1 MKFKQWL
8 ALFVMSF
15 AGELAWGVQTQI
27 FNLFVFNEIVPRPI
41 VVSAMVAV
49 GAVVATV
56 TAIVMGAWSDQQGR
70 RKPFILAGYGLW
82 GLTVILFPATEL
94 ISVVWLAVTA
104 VILLNALMSF
114 FRATGYEASYHAYL
128 TDITTLSN
136 RGAAQGMASLGLY
149 IAMVVTFGSLGLI
162 DATSYQLFFIIAGA
176 LVIIMGTIGGLIV
189 EDKGVPVDHEV
200 GVFKRI
206 RKTFHR
212 DFLRQQKNFFYILL
226 AMGLFM
232 MSFNVFFQFVLIYMQ
247 HYLEIP
253 VTNVEILVLVAITV
267 GGIVF
272 SIPAGILSDKIGRK
286 KVAIASILIEAVFLI
301 LFAFSPQF
309 ATALPLFGDPL
320 TNVTVWS
327 GFFAIFWLGAQTS
340 WLVASYA
347 WSKDWYP
354 EEKRAEFSG
363 YTTIFQIGVGGGLG
377 AMLGGIVASIFGVPG
392 MVDGKAGIIPTPAIF
407 IFSGILVLF
416 TLIPVWFAQEK
427 QSEAIATN

>member
-1 MKFKQWL
+1 MKFKHWL

-27 FNLFVFNEIVPRPI
+27 FNLFLFNEISPRPI
-41 VVSAMVAV
+41 TVSLMVAT

-56 TAIVMGAWSDQQGR
+56 TAIFMGAFSDQKGR
-70 RKPFILAGYGLW
+70 RKPFILAGYILW
-82 GLTVILFPATEL
+82 GITVILFPSTQL
-94 ISVVWLAVTA
+94 IAIVWLAVTA

-114 FRATGYEASYHAYL
+114 FRATAYEASYHAYL
-128 TDITTLSN
+128 TDITNLEN
-136 RGAAQGMASLGLY
+136 RGTAQGMASLGLY
-149 IAMVVTFGSLGLI
+149 IAMVVTFGGLGLI
-162 DATSYQLFFIIAGA
+162 EETGYQVFFLIVGG
-176 LVIIMGTIGGLIV
+176 LVIIMGTIGGLVV
-189 EDKGVPVDHEV
+189 EDSGVPVDHEV
-200 GVFKRI
+200 GVFKRV

-232 MSFNVFFQFVLIYMQ
+232 MSFNVFFQFVLIYLQ
-247 HYLEIP
+247 HFLQIP
-253 VTNVEILVLVAITV
+253 VSYVEILVLVAITI

-286 KVAIASILIEAVFLI
+286 KVAVASILIESIFLI
-301 LFAFSPQF
+301 LFALAPQF
-309 ATALPLFGDPL
+309 AGALPLFGSSAL
-320 TNVTVWS
+320 INVTVWS
-327 GFFAIFWLGAQTS
+327 GFFAIFWLGGQTS

-377 AMLGGIVASIFGVPG
+377 AMLGGVIASIFGIPG
-392 MVDGKAGIIPTPAIF
+392 MIDGKAGIIPTPAIF
-407 IFSGILVLF
+407 IFAGILVLF
-416 TLIPVWFAQEK
+416 TLIPVWFAEEK
-427 QSEAIATN
+427 H

>member
-1 MKFKQWL
+1 MKFKHWL

-27 FNLFVFNEIVPRPI
+27 FNLFLFNEISPRPI
-41 VVSAMVAV
+41 TVSLMVAT

-56 TAIVMGAWSDQQGR
+56 TAIFMGAFSDQKGR
-70 RKPFILAGYGLW
+70 RKPFILAGYILW
-82 GLTVILFPATEL
+82 GITVILFPSTQL
-94 ISVVWLAVTA
+94 IAIVWLAVTA

-114 FRATGYEASYHAYL
+114 FRATAYEASYHAYL
-128 TDITTLSN
+128 TDITNLEN
-136 RGAAQGMASLGLY
+136 RGTAQGMASLGLY
-149 IAMVVTFGSLGLI
+149 IAMVVTFGGLGLI
-162 DATSYQLFFIIAGA
+162 EETGYQVFFLIVGG
-176 LVIIMGTIGGLIV
+176 LVIIMGTIGGLVV
-189 EDKGVPVDHEV
+189 EDSGVPVDHEV
-200 GVFKRI
+200 GVFKRV

-232 MSFNVFFQFVLIYMQ
+232 MSFNVFFQFVLIYLQ
-247 HYLEIP
+247 HFLQIP
-253 VTNVEILVLVAITV
+253 VSYVEILVLVAITI

-286 KVAIASILIEAVFLI
+286 KVAVASILIESIFLI
-301 LFAFSPQF
+301 LFALAPQF
-309 ATALPLFGDPL
+309 AGALPLFGSSAL
-320 TNVTVWS
+320 INVTVWS
-327 GFFAIFWLGAQTS
+327 GFFAIFWLGGQTS

-377 AMLGGIVASIFGVPG
+377 AMLGGVIASIFGIPG
-392 MVDGKAGIIPTPAIF
+392 MIDGKAGIIPTPAVF
-407 IFSGILVLF
+407 IFAGILVLL
-416 TLIPVWFAQEK
+416 TLIPVRLAEEK
-427 QSEAIATN
+427 H

>member
-1 MKFKQWL
+1 MKFKHWL

-27 FNLFVFNEIVPRPI
+27 FNLFLFNEISPRPI
-41 VVSAMVAV
+41 TVSLMVAT

-56 TAIVMGAWSDQQGR
+56 TAIFMGAFSDQKGR
-70 RKPFILAGYGLW
+70 RKPFILAGYILW
-82 GLTVILFPATEL
+82 GITVILFPSTQL
-94 ISVVWLAVTA
+94 IAIVWLAVTA

-114 FRATGYEASYHAYL
+114 FRATAYEASYHAYL
-128 TDITTLSN
+128 TDITNLEN
-136 RGAAQGMASLGLY
+136 RGTAQGMASLGLY
-149 IAMVVTFGSLGLI
+149 IAMVVTFGGLGLI
-162 DATSYQLFFIIAGA
+162 EETGYQVFFLIVGG
-176 LVIIMGTIGGLIV
+176 LVIIMGTIGGLVV
-189 EDKGVPVDHEV
+189 EDSGVPVDHEV
-200 GVFKRI
+200 GVFKRV

-232 MSFNVFFQFVLIYMQ
+232 MSFNVFFQFVLIYLQ
-247 HYLEIP
+247 HFLQIP
-253 VTNVEILVLVAITV
+253 VSYVEILVLVAITI

-286 KVAIASILIEAVFLI
+286 KVAVASILIESIFLI
-301 LFAFSPQF
+301 LFALAPQF
-309 ATALPLFGDPL
+309 AGALPLFGSSAL
-320 TNVTVWS
+320 INVTVWS
-327 GFFAIFWLGAQTS
+327 GFFAIFWLGGQTS

-377 AMLGGIVASIFGVPG
+377 AMLGGIVASIFGNPG
-392 MVDGKAGIIPTPAIF
+392 IVDGKPGIIPTPAIF
-407 IFSGILVLF
+407 IFAGILVLF
-416 TLIPVWFAQEK
+416 TLIPVWFAEEK
-427 QSEAIATN
+427 V

>member
-1 MKFKQWL
+1 MKFKHWL

-27 FNLFVFNEIVPRPI
+27 FNLFLFNKISPRPI
-41 VVSAMVAV
+41 TVSLMVAT

-56 TAIVMGAWSDQQGR
+56 TAIFMGAFSDQKGR
-70 RKPFILAGYGLW
+70 RRPFILAGYILW
-82 GLTVILFPATEL
+82 GITVILFPSTQL
-94 ISVVWLAVTA
+94 ISIVWLAVTA
-104 VILLNALMSF
+104 VILLNAFMSF
-114 FRATGYEASYHAYL
+114 FRATAYEASYHAYL
-128 TDITTLSN
+128 TDITNLDN
-136 RGAAQGMASLGLY
+136 RGTAQGMASLGLY
-149 IAMVVTFGSLGLI
+149 IAMVVTFGGLGLI
-162 DATSYQLFFIIAGA
+162 EETGYQIFFLIAGT

-189 EDKGVPVDHEV
+189 EDSGVPVDHEV

-212 DFLRQQKNFFYILL
+212 DFLRRQKNFFYILL

-232 MSFNVFFQFVLIYMQ
+232 MSFNVFFQFVLIYLQ
-247 HYLEIP
+247 HFLRIP
-253 VTNVEILVLVAITV
+253 ISYVEILVLVAITI
-267 GGIVF
+267 GGIAF

-286 KVAIASILIEAVFLI
+286 KVAVASIIIESVFLV
-301 LFAFSPQF
+301 LFALAPQI
-309 ATALPLFGDPL
+309 AAVLPFFGNTVL
-320 TNVTVWS
+320 INVTVWS

-377 AMLGGIVASIFGVPG
+377 AMLGGVVASIFGIPG
-392 MVDGKAGIIPTPAIF
+392 IVDGKAGIIPTPAIF
-407 IFSGILVLF
+407 IFAGILVLF
-416 TLIPVWFAQEK
+416 ALIPVWFAEEK
-427 QSEAIATN
+427 N

>member
-1 MKFKQWL
+1 MKFKHWL

-27 FNLFVFNEIVPRPI
+27 FNLFLFNEISPRPI
-41 VVSAMVAV
+41 TVSLMVAT

-56 TAIVMGAWSDQQGR
+56 TAIFMGAFSDQKGR
-70 RKPFILAGYGLW
+70 RKPFILAGYILW
-82 GLTVILFPATEL
+82 GITVILFPSTQL
-94 ISVVWLAVTA
+94 IAIVWLAVTA

-114 FRATGYEASYHAYL
+114 FRATAYEASYHAYL
-128 TDITTLSN
+128 TDITNLEN
-136 RGAAQGMASLGLY
+136 RGTAQGMASLGLY
-149 IAMVVTFGSLGLI
+149 IAMVVTFGGLGLI
-162 DATSYQLFFIIAGA
+162 EETGYQVFFLIVGG
-176 LVIIMGTIGGLIV
+176 LVIIMGTIGGLVV
-189 EDKGVPVDHEV
+189 EDSGVPVDHEV
-200 GVFKRI
+200 GVFKRV

-232 MSFNVFFQFVLIYMQ
+232 MSFNVFFQFVLIYLQ
-247 HYLEIP
+247 HFLQIP
-253 VTNVEILVLVAITV
+253 VSYVEILVLVAITI

-286 KVAIASILIEAVFLI
+286 KVAVASILIESIFLI
-301 LFAFSPQF
+301 LFALAPQF
-309 ATALPLFGDPL
+309 AGALPLFGSSAL
-320 TNVTVWS
+320 INVTVWS
-327 GFFAIFWLGAQTS
+327 GFFAIFWLGGQTS

-377 AMLGGIVASIFGVPG
+377 AMLGGVIASIFGIPG
-392 MVDGKAGIIPTPAIF
+392 MIDGKAGIIPTPAVF
-407 IFSGILVLF
+407 IFAGTLVLF
-416 TLIPVWFAQEK
+416 TLIPVWLAEEK
-427 QSEAIATN
+427 H

>member
-1 MKFKQWL
+1 MKIKHWL

-27 FNLFVFNEIVPRPI
+27 FNLFLFNEISPRPI
-41 VVSAMVAV
+41 TVSLMVAT

-56 TAIVMGAWSDQQGR
+56 TAIFMGAFSDQKGR
-70 RKPFILAGYGLW
+70 RKPFILAGYILW
-82 GLTVILFPATEL
+82 GITVILFPSTQL
-94 ISVVWLAVTA
+94 IAIVWLAVTA

-114 FRATGYEASYHAYL
+114 FRATAYEASYHAYL
-128 TDITTLSN
+128 TDITNLEN
-136 RGAAQGMASLGLY
+136 RGTAQGMASLGLY
-149 IAMVVTFGSLGLI
+149 IAMVVTFGGLGLI
-162 DATSYQLFFIIAGA
+162 EETGYQVFFLIVGG
-176 LVIIMGTIGGLIV
+176 LVIIMGTIGGLVV
-189 EDKGVPVDHEV
+189 EDSGVPVDHEV
-200 GVFKRI
+200 GVFKRV

-232 MSFNVFFQFVLIYMQ
+232 MSFNVFFQFVLIYLQ
-247 HYLEIP
+247 HFLQIP
-253 VTNVEILVLVAITV
+253 VSYVEILVLVAITI

-286 KVAIASILIEAVFLI
+286 KVAVASILIESIFLI
-301 LFAFSPQF
+301 LFALAPQF
-309 ATALPLFGDPL
+309 AGALPLFGSSAL
-320 TNVTVWS
+320 INVTVWS
-327 GFFAIFWLGAQTS
+327 GFFAIFWLGGQTS

-377 AMLGGIVASIFGVPG
+377 AMLGGVIASIFGIPG
-392 MVDGKAGIIPTPAIF
+392 MIDGKAGIIPTPAVF
-407 IFSGILVLF
+407 IFAGILVLL
-416 TLIPVWFAQEK
+416 TLIPVRLAEEK
-427 QSEAIATN
+427 H